1 MGTEEQWEIATQG
14 LIDALKA
21 TDTKYRVNEGDGA
34 FYGPKI
40 DFHIKDCLG
49 RTWQCATCQL
59 DFQMPE
65 RFDMNYIAADNEE
78 HRPIMI
84 HRTIFGSL
92 ERFFGILIEHFAGAF
107 PTWLAPT
114 QVMTLP
120 IADRHIPEVAKVK
133 QQLEEA
139 GLRVEI
145 DGRSKKVN
153 YKIREAQLKKI
164 PYMIIM
170 GDNEIEQG
178 KVSLRLRNGK
188 EIQGLEVEKFIEM
201 VKGEVASYSLTSVF
215 EDYEG

>member
-1 MGTEEQWEIATQG
+1 
-14 LIDALKA
+14 
-21 TDTKYRVNEGDGA
+21 
-34 FYGPKI
+34 
-40 DFHIKDCLG
+40 
-49 RTWQCATCQL
+49 
-59 DFQMPE
+59 
-65 RFDMNYIAADNEE
+65 
-78 HRPIMI
+78 
-84 HRTIFGSL
+84 
-92 ERFFGILIEHFAGAF
+92 
-107 PTWLAPT
+107 
-114 QVMTLP
+114 
-120 IADRHIPEVAKVK
+120 VAKVK